1 MSQEVQIRNAERPA
15 KIRSP
20 WAVALLPF
28 VTFGIYHLVWWY
40 RINRELRD
48 YGVASGHDL
57 GQSPTNSLLA
67 LFPGGFVIVPPIVS
81 YWRGTKRV
89 QQAAR
94 VGGVEP
100 VNGWLAL
107 ILYLVISP
115 AFYAYLQVSLN
126 NLWRVEASGTPG
138 SLPAP
143 SAVPMAFQ
151 SEPPTARAPRTPV
164 EEWRSQP
171 TPEPIAPGP
180 AAATLMQPRDAAQGG
195 SAPELVISAPY
206 ELRGQAFRLTK
217 PQMTMGRALEND
229 FRLEDPHVS
238 RHHALIHLDNGQVV
252 IEDTQSS
259 GGIVVNGLRIAAPT
273 PLRPGDRVG
282 IGGIELFLRNP

>member
-15 KIRSP
+15 KIRNP
-20 WAVALLPF
+20 WAAALLPF

-48 YGVASGHDL
+48 YGRASGHDL

-67 LFPGGFVIVPPIVS
+67 LFPGGFVIVPPLVS

-89 QQAAR
+89 QQAAQI
-94 VGGVEP
+94 GGVEP
-100 VNGWLAL
+100 VNGWMAL
-107 ILYLVISP
+107 ILYLVIAP
-115 AFYAYLQVSLN
+115 AFYAYLQVTLN
-126 NLWRVEASGTPG
+126 NLWRAEAARTPG

-143 SAVPMAFQ
+143 AAAPLAFR
-151 SEPPTARAPRTPV
+151 SEPPVATAPRPQLDA
-164 EEWRSQP
+164 WREHP
-171 TPEPIAPGP
+171 APEAAPSGP
-180 AAATLMQPRDAAQGG
+180 SAATLIHPRGDGG
-195 SAPELVISAPY
+195 DEPAPELVVSAPY

-217 PQMTMGRALEND
+217 PQLTVGRALDND
-229 FRLEDPHVS
+229 VRLEDPHVS
-238 RHHALIHLDNGQVV
+238 RYHALIRLDNGQVV

-259 GGIVVNGLRIAAPT
+259 GGVSVNGLRIASPT
-273 PLRPGDRVG
+273 ALGPGDRVG